1 MCRGGHGA
9 FKGASNIPG
18 GITIDLQLL
27 NAITVSSDKS
37 TTRVGPGNRWTDVY
51 NALTPQGLSVVGG
64 RVAEIGV
71 GGLILGGGIS
81 FFSGRRGWALDSVR
95 NYELVTANGEIL
107 DVNFES
113 NPELYW
119 ALRGGGNNFGIV
131 TAFDLET
138 FEQGEMWGGMVT
150 STMEHNA
157 TLLDAMAD
165 YAHNSPQDPDA
176 QAYVAFAWNQEN
188 GIYICA
194 SELVYARPVENPAI
208 FENFTA
214 VPNVHSTLKVT
225 NMADLAMEM
234 QQNCWNGFRE
244 SYWTA
249 TFRATREVEQEIFD
263 IFIEEMEP
271 IKQLEGILP
280 ALVFQAMTTDMV
292 ARFAKNGGNC
302 LGIQEGEG
310 PFFVINFAVWWSDV
324 EDDGVVLAAARRV
337 IDRSTEKAKEMGA
350 FHRYL
355 YQNYADIS
363 QDVFA
368 GYGEENLKRLRE
380 VSRKYDPEQVFQK
393 LQPGYFKLGGV

>member
-1 MCRGGHGA
+1 
-9 FKGASNIPG
+9 
-18 GITIDLQLL
+18 LQLL
-27 NAITVSSDKS
+27 NEITVSEDQT

-51 NALTPQGLSVVGG
+51 NYLTPKGISVVGG

-81 FFSGRRGWALDSVR
+81 FFSGRFGWALDSVR
-95 NYELVTANGEIL
+95 NYELVTASGEIL
-107 DVNFES
+107 NVNYDS
-113 NPELYW
+113 HPDLYW

-131 TAFDLET
+131 TAFELET
-138 FEQGEMWGGMVT
+138 FPQGDMWGGMVT
-150 STMEHNA
+150 STIEHNV

-188 GIYICA
+188 GIYLSA
-194 SELVYARPVENPAI
+194 SELVYARPVENPAVL
-208 FENFTA
+208 ENFTS
-214 VPNVHSTLKVT
+214 VPNVHSTLKMT

-249 TFRATREVEQEIFD
+249 TFKATREMEQIIFD
-263 IFIEEMEP
+263 IFIEESEP
-271 IKQLEGILP
+271 IKHLDGILP
-280 ALVFQAMTTDMV
+280 ALIFQAMTTDMI
-292 ARFAKNGGNC
+292 ARFSKNGGNC
-302 LGIQEGEG
+302 FGIEEDEG
-310 PFFVINFAVWWSDV
+310 PFFVINFAVWWNKA
-324 EDDGVVLAAARRV
+324 DDDETILATAKRI
-337 IDRSTEKAKEMGA
+337 IDRSTEKAKEIGA

-368 GYGEENLKRLRE
+368 GYGEENLKSLRE
-380 VSRKYDPEQVFQK
+380 VSKKYDPEQVFQK
-393 LQPGYFKLGGV
+393 LQPGYFKL